1 VSVLLSIFLFAHEWV
16 FAGKIN
22 VNSASLEVIDNDTI
36 KLKAVQLN
44 DKTFHMQ
51 CSWNERKKIWSVD
64 ELSRSDWNVHNTMPT
79 GGYWGATAVLYDKLY
94 VFGGGGGRYNSVEVF
109 DTISEEWT
117 QKKDYSSLSH
127 LVRAV
132 TVWSTIYVL
141 NDDGNFFSI
150 IQIRIHGKH
159 YRMLQHQG
167 GSVNWCR

>member
-1 VSVLLSIFLFAHEWV
+1 MIKPFICSAH
-16 FAGKIN
+16 G
-22 VNSASLEVIDNDTI
+22 
-36 KLKAVQLN
+36 
-44 DKTFHMQ
+44 M
-51 CSWNERKKIWSVD
+51 NEKKIWSVD